1 MRSYGAGV
9 ERSPRFSHSTEGFHM
24 KDWKNILMIV
34 AVSAAVVY
42 ASNNDLPL
50 VGGVIR
56 RTIG

>member
-1 MRSYGAGV
+1 
-9 ERSPRFSHSTEGFHM
+9 M